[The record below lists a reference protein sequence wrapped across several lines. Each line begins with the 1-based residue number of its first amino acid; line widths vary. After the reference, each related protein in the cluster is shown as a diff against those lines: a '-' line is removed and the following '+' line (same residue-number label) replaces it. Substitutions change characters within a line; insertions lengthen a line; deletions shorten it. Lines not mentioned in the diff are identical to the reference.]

1 MSQGFQ
7 TQVGVQP
14 APAIAGDFAS
24 TNPRQSVLAGPGG
37 LVAGAAGV
45 TVGRFAWLQSAPVD
59 TNSAPTIVN
68 NFGFGLPAGLVHR
81 GQQGLI
87 TTYLANAGMLIPQ
100 GFALTLFKVVDM
112 WVKNDGA
119 TQALFGQKAFASLTT
134 GQVSF
139 AAAGAAVGQAASVT
153 ASVAASTFSV
163 TGSITDNRLTVTVV
177 GSGTIVNGATISGT
191 GVASGSKIV
200 SQISGTTGG
209 VGVYYVS
216 IAEQTVA
223 STTVSGTYGTMTV
236 TAVGS
241 GAIYV
246 GGVISGSGV
255 VAGTQVTQFG
265 TGVGG
270 TGTYIVDNNTVV
282 GSTTI
287 TESSNIETV
296 YIAMSSGIAGEL
308 VKISRASND

>member
-1 MSQGFQ
+1 MAQGFQ
-7 TQVGVQP
+7 TAVSVNP

-24 TNPRQSVLAGPGG
+24 TNPRHSVLAGPGG
-37 LVAGAAGV
+37 IVAGAAGL

-59 TNSAPTIVN
+59 ANSAPTIAN
-68 NFGFGLPAGLVHR
+68 NFGFGLPSGLLAR
-81 GQQGLI
+81 TQQALI
-87 TTYLANAGMLIPQ
+87 TTYLSNASMLVPA
-100 GFALTLFKVVDM
+100 GFSGTLFKQGDF

-119 TQALFGQKAFASLTT
+119 TQALYGQKAFASLTT
-134 GQVSF
+134 GQISF
-139 AAAGAAVGQAASVT
+139 AAAGSAVGQAASVT

-163 TGSITDNRLTVTVV
+163 TGSIADNRLTVTVV
-177 GSGTIVNGATISGT
+177 GSGTVVAGATISGT
-191 GVASGSKIV
+191 GVATGTKIV

-236 TAVGS
+236 SAVGS

-246 GGVISGSGV
+246 GGVISGAGV
-255 VAGTQVTQFG
+255 VAGTQVTALG
-265 TGVGG
+265 TGTGG

-287 TESSNIETV
+287 TETSNIETAF
-296 YIAMSSGIAGEL
+296 IANSSGIAGEL
-308 VKISRASND
+308 IKISRVTND